1 MTNRFTRTDY
11 ILWSVIAVYT
21 GIIYATLSIVSKAR
35 KFLVETY
42 GDTVFDQIYWVF
54 GIIGGALLFFCFRKF
69 KGKQLLVKLII
80 FAIFTG
86 IYAYYLSG
94 MKYAIERIHFL
105 EYGLLGVLVYSA
117 FTRHISHWITVLL
130 SLHVVY
136 WIGLGDEAIQ
146 GMLVNRVGE
155 IRDCVINLFSGLLG
169 VVLWWFITEASRVQ
183 SRIKPGIIKTA
194 LLFFGGSTIFTAL
207 FIYTVHGFGY
217 CIENVKSGRMYSSF
231 SKEELNKIN
240 SSSLKISNRKLAIF
254 KNEAQRHL
262 FQREFYFTNDFKTRD
277 GTYYRAYANCL
288 YENSILEYY
297 YKRFIDEHAENRS
310 GQLIRH
316 IGRDVAKKVDQN
328 PVVWSDSLRTWMEE
342 TYKNNTWLYSSRVKS
357 TIITSYPL
365 KDILFF
371 CLLILLVLGYV
382 WFKVPGEQ

>member
-1 MTNRFTRTDY
+1 MTNRFTGTDY
-11 ILWSVIAVYT
+11 ILWSLIVVYT
-21 GIIYATLSIVSKAR
+21 GIIYATLSIVSKVR

-42 GDTVFDQIYWVF
+42 GDTVFDHIYWFF
-54 GIIGGALLFFCFRKF
+54 GIIGVALLFFCFRKY
-69 KGKQLLVKLII
+69 KGRQLLVKLLI

-105 EYGLLGVLVYSA
+105 EYGLLGVLVYIA
-117 FTRHISHWITVLL
+117 FTRHISHWITVIL

-155 IRDCVINLFSGLLG
+155 IRDSIINLFSGILG
-169 VVLWWFITEASRVQ
+169 VMLWWFITEASRMQ
-183 SRIKPGIIKTA
+183 GKIKPGVIKTA
-194 LLFFGGSTIFTAL
+194 LIFLGGSTIFTAL

-217 CIENVKSGRMYSSF
+217 CIENMKSGRMYSSF
-231 SKEELNKIN
+231 SKEELSEIN
-240 SSSLKISNRKLAIF
+240 SYSQKISPRELAVYE
-254 KNEAQRHL
+254 NEAQRHL
-262 FQREFYFTNDFKTRD
+262 FQREFYFTNDFKARD
-277 GTYYRAYANCL
+277 GSYYRAYANCL
-288 YENSILEYY
+288 YENRILEYY
-297 YKRFIDEHAENRS
+297 YKRYVDEHTEDRS
-310 GQLIRH
+310 GPLIRH

-342 TYKNNTWLYSSRVKS
+342 TYKENTWLYSSRVKS
-357 TIITSYPL
+357 RIVTSYPL
-365 KDILFF
+365 KDLLFF

-382 WFKVPGEQ
+382 WFRVSKQE